1 MKSVCVRAGACALG
15 LLVLAAPAAA
25 AEPLEVFAT
34 NYPLAYFA
42 ERILAGGGTVRMP
55 PGGGDPADWRPR
67 VDDVLG
73 MQRADVILLNGAGFE
88 PWREWVT
95 LAPSRIVDTSAGFR
109 DRYLD
114 VEDGTRHRHGPT
126 GEDALS
132 AIASTTWID
141 FTLAVEQAATVR
153 RALVTAG
160 ADDTVMAANF
170 DALRIDLIDLDRS
183 LSRATEDHGDA
194 PLIASRPV
202 YGYLAR
208 RYGLDVRNLHWEA
221 DVAPDEAAW
230 AELEALLAEHP
241 ARWMIWERDPL
252 SESVARLAA
261 MGVGSVVF
269 DPAGAR
275 PAEADF
281 LTVMRANI
289 ARLGAALD
297 GVEP

>member
-1 MKSVCVRAGACALG
+1 MKSVCGRAGACALG

-25 AEPLEVFAT
+25 AEPLEVFAA

-55 PGGGDPADWRPR
+55 PSGGDPADWRPS

-95 LAPSRIVDTSAGFR
+95 LPPSRIVDTSAGFR

-114 VEDGTRHRHGPT
+114 VEDGTRHRHGPA
-126 GEDALS
+126 GDDVLS

-160 ADDTVMAANF
+160 ADETVTAANF
-170 DALRIDLIDLDRS
+170 EALRIDLIDLDQS
-183 LSRATEDHGDA
+183 LSRAIEDHGDA
-194 PLIASRPV
+194 PLIASHPV

-208 RYGLDVRNLHWEA
+208 RYDLDVRSLHWEA
-221 DVAPDEAAW
+221 DVAPDEDAW
-230 AELEALLAEHP
+230 AEFETLLAGHP

-269 DPAGAR
+269 EPAGAR

-289 ARLGAALD
+289 ARLAAALD